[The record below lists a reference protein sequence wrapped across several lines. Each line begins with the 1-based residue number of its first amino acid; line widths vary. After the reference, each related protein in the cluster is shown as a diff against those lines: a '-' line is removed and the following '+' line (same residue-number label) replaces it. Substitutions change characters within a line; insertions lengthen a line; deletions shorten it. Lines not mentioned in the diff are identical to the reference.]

1 MTLSDMS
8 PGEALHKL
16 LQKRWLVRLVNSLLA
31 LWLVWLIADAAWQ
44 FFMPAPEPEV
54 SGAPSPAPSTPEKHP
69 TGNIADWHLFGLAS
83 DKSGTTAQNVLDA
96 PETKLKLTL
105 RGIYATGDPLEGYAI
120 IQKPDRQEEHFSVKD
135 SIFGLATLEKIH
147 VDRIIILRKGT
158 YETLTLPEEAL
169 LFVPFAEK
177 IRKEAEKRT
186 MSTWRK
192 KFVQRKGMDLI
203 KMFGFEQAFK
213 PSGFIGFRIKSL
225 GEEGDKM
232 LETLGLEDGDIVTAV
247 NGKRF
252 AESLEAAKSLKD
264 LKTATEVD
272 IEVDRDGVPL
282 FFHLEFDE
290 GDGIEELAVDE
301 PVDTMKNFREETE
314 APDEL
319 TNKPVDT
326 PDNTDE
332 TISPGATNTEQ

>member
-1 MTLSDMS
+1 MNTNE
-8 PGEALHKL
+8 PLHKL
-16 LQKRWLVRLVNSLLA
+16 LKNRWLIRLANTLLV
-31 LWLVWLIADAAWQ
+31 LWLVWLVADAARQ
-44 FFMPAPEPEV
+44 YFAPVPEPGEV
-54 SGAPSPAPSTPEKHP
+54 IMTPPAQIMTPKENPAVK
-69 TGNIADWHLFGLAS
+69 IADWHLLGLAS
-83 DKSGTTAQNVLDA
+83 ENADTAPQYKQDA

-105 RGIYATGDPLEGYAI
+105 RGIYATTDRLDGYAI
-120 IQKPDRQEEHFSVKD
+120 IQQPDRQEEHFSIKD
-135 SIFGLATLEKIH
+135 SIFGLATLEEIYSDH
-147 VDRIIILRKGT
+147 VIILRQGT

-177 IRKEAEKRT
+177 IKREAEKRT

-213 PSGFIGFRIKSL
+213 ASGFVGFRIKSL

-290 GDGIEELAVDE
+290 GDGIEDLVSDK
-301 PVDTMKNFREETE
+301 PVDTLKNFREESEASDDPGTE
-314 APDEL
+314 SVVPPGGSSATEL
-319 TNKPVDT
+319 PAA
-326 PDNTDE
+326 TDL
-332 TISPGATNTEQ
+332 EQ